1 MILSRDGTGTVAN
14 CFVYDD
20 RKTTTRRLMPAE
32 CYGYIHKGRRYLA
45 VNRRLSAQHRHEWF
59 GLPLP
64 LSSSPPHGC
73 ETVLL
78 TLAHTHSSAEMSPWL
93 ESPFESASTD
103 ESPSLHCVPCNKDL
117 PLAAFQCSAIVN
129 RVRRC
134 RSCATALVR
143 ASARRERQR
152 NPKRAFVAR
161 VQQRTRKLHRSLAP
175 SWVGTAGVVQAVLE
189 AAGWRSA
196 LGGSVRSLVLVQK
209 RGATGEWT
217 PRESVCVTAAEA
229 VQFAELPT
237 ATGH

>member
-1 MILSRDGTGTVAN
+1 
-14 CFVYDD
+14 
-20 RKTTTRRLMPAE
+20 
-32 CYGYIHKGRRYLA
+32 
-45 VNRRLSAQHRHEWF
+45 
-59 GLPLP
+59 
-64 LSSSPPHGC
+64 
-73 ETVLL
+73 VLL
-78 TLAHTHSSAEMSPWL
+78 TLARTHSSAEMSSWL
-93 ESPFESASTD
+93 EFPFESASTD
-103 ESPSLHCVPCNKDL
+103 ESPSRAEPEVRLHCVPCNKDL